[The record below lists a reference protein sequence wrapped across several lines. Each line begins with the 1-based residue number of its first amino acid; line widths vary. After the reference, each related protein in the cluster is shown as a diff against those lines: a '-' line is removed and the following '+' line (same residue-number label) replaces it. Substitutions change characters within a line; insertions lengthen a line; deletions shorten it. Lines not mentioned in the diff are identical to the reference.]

1 MLCVFPEKLFTVA
14 DKEVVDRNTGNTME
28 GVTDVVYYPTD
39 MIKSDNDH
47 GNYPFVSV
55 RKFDEDGQLGLTVTQ
70 DPKGRNNIRMTQS
83 TRMKYDA
90 KVFIIAMPYHG
101 TIAKLDS
108 SANVQLL
115 KAKSVR
121 STEYSIEFDEQKYN
135 KILYLAINIDTRVD
149 DTEGTPTEII
159 VTTYATKTVYD
170 KNQKKRITVSDT
182 LRRFDKKYT
191 LNLDDQSVTFDSTET
206 DVPSTEYSFPDKE
219 HRPQVFHF
227 YTPAPKKEFSKK
239 PFNKPAY
246 NKFSKDDEDRKP
258 SFNRNKKF
266 DTKKT
271 ASMMSSDE
279 ISMYSSN
286 KPSRNNRR
294 NNGRRNG

>member
-1 MLCVFPEKLFTVA
+1 MLCVFPEKLFTVT
-14 DKEVVDRNTGNTME
+14 DKEVVDRASGNVME
-28 GVTDVVYYPTD
+28 GVTDVVYFPTD
-39 MIKSDNDH
+39 MIKSDNDR

-55 RKFDEDGQLGLTVTQ
+55 RKFDDDGKLGLTVTQ

-90 KVFIIAMPYHG
+90 NVFIIAMPYHG

-108 SANVQLL
+108 TANVQLL

-121 STEYSIEFDEQKYN
+121 STEYSIEFDEQNYN
-135 KILYLAINIDTRVD
+135 KILYLAVNIDNRVEVEN
-149 DTEGTPTEII
+149 TTIT

-170 KNQKKRITVSDT
+170 KSQKKRITVEDT

-191 LNLDDQSVTFDSTET
+191 LTTGDAQEVTLDATET
-206 DVPSTEYSFPDKE
+206 DVPATEYTFPDKD

-246 NKFSKDDEDRKP
+246 NKFGKDDDDHKP
-258 SFNRNKKF
+258 SFNRTKKF
-266 DTKKT
+266 DNKKT
-271 ASMMSSDE
+271 APMDPDMFA
-279 ISMYSSN
+279 SN

>member
-1 MLCVFPEKLFTVA
+1 MLCVFPEKLFTVTN
-14 DKEVVDRNTGNTME
+14 KEVVDRNSGNTME

-39 MIKSDNDH
+39 MIKLDNDR
-47 GNYPFVSV
+47 GNYPFISV
-55 RKFDEDGQLGLTVTQ
+55 RKFDENGNLGLNITL
-70 DPKGRNNIRMTQS
+70 DLKGRSNIRMTQS
-83 TRMKYDA
+83 SRMKYDA
-90 KVFIIAMPYHG
+90 SAFIIAMPYHG
-101 TIAKLDS
+101 TIAKLDTTP
-108 SANVQLL
+108 NVELL

-121 STEYSIEFDEQKYN
+121 STEYSVEFDGQNYN
-135 KILYLAINIDTRVD
+135 KILYLAVNIDNRVEVE
-149 DTEGTPTEII
+149 DTTITI
-159 VTTYATKTVYD
+159 TTYATKTVYD
-170 KNQKKRITVSDT
+170 KAQKKRITISDT

-191 LNLDDQSVTFDSTET
+191 LVTGDTQNVTFEASEV
-206 DVPSTEYSFPDKE
+206 DVPATEYTFPDKD

-227 YTPAPKKEFSKK
+227 YTPAPKKEFNKK

-258 SFNRNKKF
+258 SFNHTKKL
-266 DTKKT
+266 DNKKT

>member
-14 DKEVVDRNTGNTME
+14 NKEVVDRNTGNAME

-39 MIKSDNDH
+39 MIKMDNDR
-47 GNYPFVSV
+47 GNYSFVSV
-55 RKFDEDGQLGLTVTQ
+55 RKFDENGHLGLTITQ

-83 TRMKYDA
+83 SRMKYDA
-90 KVFIIAMPYHG
+90 SVFIIAMPYHG
-101 TIAKLDS
+101 TIAKL
-108 SANVQLL
+108 ATTPNVQLL

-121 STEYSIEFDEQKYN
+121 STEYSIEFDGQNYN
-135 KILYLAINIDTRVD
+135 KVLYLAVNVDNRVESENTTINI
-149 DTEGTPTEII
+149 
-159 VTTYATKTVYD
+159 TTYATKTVYD
-170 KNQKKRITVSDT
+170 KAQKKRITISDT

-191 LNLDDQSVTFDSTET
+191 LVTGDTQEVTFEASEE
-206 DVPSTEYSFPDKE
+206 DVPATEYTFPDKD

-246 NKFSKDDEDRKP
+246 NKFGKDEDRKT
-258 SFNRNKKF
+258 SFNRTKKF
-266 DTKKT
+266 DNKKPD
-271 ASMMSSDE
+271 AMSPD
-279 ISMYSSN
+279 MFASN

-294 NNGRRNG
+294 NGRRNG

>member
-14 DKEVVDRNTGNTME
+14 NKEVVDRNTGNAVE
-28 GVTDVVYYPTD
+28 GATDVVYYPTD
-39 MIKSDNDH
+39 MIKLDNDR

-55 RKFDEDGQLGLTVTQ
+55 RKFDENGHLGLTITQ

-83 TRMKYDA
+83 SRMKYDA
-90 KVFIIAMPYHG
+90 SVFIIAMPYHG
-101 TIAKLDS
+101 TIAKLDTTP
-108 SANVQLL
+108 NVQLL

-121 STEYSIEFDEQKYN
+121 STEYSIEFDDQNYN
-135 KILYLAINIDTRVD
+135 KVLYLAVDVDNRVESENTTINI
-149 DTEGTPTEII
+149 
-159 VTTYATKTVYD
+159 TTYATKTVYD
-170 KNQKKRITVSDT
+170 KAQKKRITISDT

-191 LNLDDQSVTFDSTET
+191 LVTGDAQDVTFEASEA
-206 DVPSTEYSFPDKE
+206 DVPATEYTFPDKD

-227 YTPAPKKEFSKK
+227 YTPAPKKEFNKK

-246 NKFSKDDEDRKP
+246 NKYGKDDEDRKP
-258 SFNRNKKF
+258 SFNRTKKS

-271 ASMMSSDE
+271 DAMSPD
-279 ISMYSSN
+279 MFASN

-294 NNGRRNG
+294 NGHRNG

>member
-14 DKEVVDRNTGNTME
+14 NKEVVDRNSGNTME

-39 MIKSDNDH
+39 MIKLDNDR

-55 RKFDEDGQLGLTVTQ
+55 RKFDENGNLGLTISQ

-83 TRMKYDA
+83 SRMKYDA
-90 KVFIIAMPYHG
+90 SVFIIAMPYHG
-101 TIAKLDS
+101 TIAKLDTTP
-108 SANVQLL
+108 NVQLL

-121 STEYSIEFDEQKYN
+121 STEYSVEFDEQNYN
-135 KILYLAINIDTRVD
+135 KILYLAVNVDNRVEVEDT
-149 DTEGTPTEII
+149 TITI
-159 VTTYATKTVYD
+159 TTYATKTVYD
-170 KNQKKRITVSDT
+170 KAQKKRITISDT

-191 LNLDDQSVTFDSTET
+191 LVTGDTQDVTFEASEA
-206 DVPSTEYSFPDKE
+206 DVPATEYTFPDKD

-227 YTPAPKKEFSKK
+227 YTPAPKKEFNKK

-246 NKFSKDDEDRKP
+246 NKFGKDDEDRKP
-258 SFNRNKKF
+258 SFNHTKKF
-266 DTKKT
+266 DNKKT

-286 KPSRNNRR
+286 KPSRNNNRR
-294 NNGRRNG
+294 NGRRNG